1 MGGFPTRISYDGA
14 SRIVDRIAGERRLAH
29 ERLAI
34 KRVDGRLLARDLT
47 APISLPAFDNS
58 RMDGFALRHADL
70 NQEGDTRLR
79 IVGAQFAGPLLEQT
93 LQPGECI
100 RITTGAPLPSGADT
114 VVIKE
119 EVHENEGVLTVPA
132 GVVAGADI
140 RRAGEDVLVGDVVL
154 RAGSIL
160 SPARISLAAAL
171 GIADLEV
178 SQRPTVAVFTTG
190 DELVEPGLPLV
201 PGQIYNSNRE
211 LLMGLLRAE
220 GLEPVAWP
228 TLPDDPAR
236 IETALRDAASA
247 FDVVITCG
255 GVSAGEKDH
264 LPALLATHGA
274 IHFWKVKMKPGMPVL
289 LGHLDRALFLGLPG
303 NPVSVLATF
312 LTLGRKLLDGLQGRA
327 EPRPR
332 CFARLSA
339 PWKKS
344 HERLEFLRGGLHY
357 GQDGV
362 LGVSPNSA
370 DASHRLRA
378 AAESDALIV
387 LGEGAWEFEEG
398 SVVEVLTY

>member
-1 MGGFPTRISYDGA
+1 MGDFPTRIGYDAAA
-14 SRIVDRIAGERRLAH
+14 SIVERVAGERRLGR

-34 KRVDGRLLARDLT
+34 KRVDGRILAQDFG
-47 APISLPAFDNS
+47 APIDLPAFDNS

-70 NQEGDTRLR
+70 NPGTDTRLR
-79 IVGAQFAGPLLEQT
+79 IAGAQFAGPLLEQT
-93 LQPGECI
+93 LQSGECI
-100 RITTGAPLPSGADT
+100 RITTGAPLPRDADT

-119 EVHENEGVLTVPA
+119 ETREHEGLLLVPA
-132 GVVAGADI
+132 GVAAGADI
-140 RRAGEDVLVGDVVL
+140 RRAGEDVRAGDVVL
-154 RAGSIL
+154 RAGSVL
-160 SPARISLAAAL
+160 SPARIGLAAAL
-171 GIADLEV
+171 GAAELEV
-178 SQRPTVAVFTTG
+178 SRRPTVAVFTTG
-190 DELVEPGLPLV
+190 DELVEPGLPLL
-201 PGQIYNSNRE
+201 PGQVYNSNRE

-236 IETALRDAASA
+236 IEPALRDAASA

-264 LPALLATHGA
+264 LPALLAAQGE

-289 LGHLDRALFLGLPG
+289 FGNLDQTLFLGLPG

-327 EPRPR
+327 EPRTR
-332 CFARLSA
+332 RFARLSA

-344 HERLEFLRGGLHY
+344 HDRLEFLRGSLHY
-357 GQDGV
+357 GQDGT
-362 LGVSPNSA
+362 LGVAPNSA

-378 AAESDALIV
+378 AAESDVLIV
-387 LGEGAWEFEEG
+387 LGEGAREFEEG
-398 SVVEVLTY
+398 SVVEVLAY